1 MRSYSQEEWQN
12 LTSAYKQE
20 IYRQQE
26 SLATARTVVAEINE
40 TLTASQ
46 TDDVS
51 AITTNTQNN
60 MSYSSQSQNANG
72 TANGNNRA
80 LAQVTLDNISQALTC
95 RRTAGVYTTMSKGT
109 MIRRTMDKMSQKQ
122 IKTGR
127 AELDSHADTCGVNDV
142 ARILAYTDQV
152 AEVSGFANSLDSLK
166 NILYFGK
173 QLDEI
178 LLNSNQIRANG
189 NIVDYVPKS
198 FGGEKHSI
206 SFSTDGFTLPLKL
219 RGITSYFPIRTPTVY
234 EIENCTM
241 YSLT

>member
-1 MRSYSQEEWQN
+1 
-12 LTSAYKQE
+12 
-20 IYRQQE
+20 
-26 SLATARTVVAEINE
+26 
-40 TLTASQ
+40 
-46 TDDVS
+46 
-51 AITTNTQNN
+51 
-60 MSYSSQSQNANG
+60 
-72 TANGNNRA
+72 
-80 LAQVTLDNISQALTC
+80 
-95 RRTAGVYTTMSKGT
+95 
-109 MIRRTMDKMSQKQ
+109 MDKMSQKQ

-152 AEVSGFANSLDSLK
+152 AEVSGFVNSQDSLK
-166 NILYFGK
+166 NNIPIIKAAVTYDHPDTGEVIIMMINQALYFGE

-178 LLNSNQIRANG
+178 LLNPNQIRGNG
-189 NIVDYVPKS
+189 NIVDDVPKS
-198 FGGEKHSI
+198 FGGGKHSI